1 MSDFS
6 NLLSALSSVGWLLLA
21 VVVAV
26 IVMRALKPRWGDL
39 TKFGAGPSG
48 VTMEFAEKALDAAV
62 AGTEPESAD
71 SYGAVAKRGIL
82 ARLARNADLLSRAR
96 LVWVDD
102 HPENNT
108 SIVELLTRFGATVDT
123 PTSNDAAIA
132 LMEANRYDV
141 VLSDVGRDQEGNDA
155 ARKGI
160 TLATAVFDRFQ
171 KQTILFT
178 ARFDPLKLPGAT
190 DAEKIALAIEVNRTV
205 FGRTN
210 RYDEVLHLILD
221 VLERGL

>member
-123 PTSNDAAIA
+123 PTSNDAA
-132 LMEANRYDV
+132 NRYDV
-141 VLSDVGRDQEGNDA
+141 VLSDVGRDQVGNDA